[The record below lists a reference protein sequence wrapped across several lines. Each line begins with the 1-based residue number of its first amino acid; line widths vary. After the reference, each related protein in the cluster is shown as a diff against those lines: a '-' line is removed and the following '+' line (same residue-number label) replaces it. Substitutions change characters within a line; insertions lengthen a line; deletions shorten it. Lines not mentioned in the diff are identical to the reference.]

1 MKATVRRYLRAAGS
15 ILDIAPSTDY
25 VKIAKRAI
33 GTDPLRSDFRR
44 IGGDFGCAITLA
56 NAAKAEAAKQ

>member
-25 VKIAKRAI
+25 VKIAKE
-33 GTDPLRSDFRR
+33 PLAPIHCVVISD
-44 IGGDFGCAITLA
+44 ALA
-56 NAAKAEAAKQ
+56 EILDAQLH